1 MEAAS
6 PLPRAERILLVDD
19 DPDIARFVQVNLQAA
34 GFGDV
39 VLAHAGEEAL
49 ARVDETH
56 FDLIITGVV
65 MPKLSGHEL
74 VRELRRRPDTA
85 ETPIMYLTARAE
97 PEHVA
102 EGYAAGANDYMFKP
116 FDPREL
122 VDHVRRLLEA

>member
-1 MEAAS
+1 MNDDPA
-6 PLPRAERILLVDD
+6 LPRTERILLVDD

-34 GFGDV
+34 GFTDV
-39 VLAHAGEEAL
+39 VIAGDGEEAL
-49 ARVDETH
+49 AHVEATR
-56 FDLIITGVV
+56 FDLVITGVG

-74 VRELRRRPDTA
+74 VRRLRRRPDTA
-85 ETPIMYLTARAE
+85 ETPIMYLTARSE

-122 VDHVRRLLEA
+122 LDHVRALLGG